1 MVSFRLFP
9 SLKALSALAPL
20 DSGGTVRFA
29 GGVYLLALR
38 TLCDCEEA
46 KIFPRQVGRK
56 VVPVDQVDQD
66 KDTSYCDGIAGD
78 SSRRLWCGW

>member
-20 DSGGTVRFA
+20 DSRDPVHFA

-38 TLCDCEEA
+38 TLWGITD
-46 KIFPRQVGRK
+46 
-56 VVPVDQVDQD
+56 DQD
-66 KDTSYCDGIAGD
+66 KDTSYRDGIASD
-78 SSRRLWCGW
+78 SGGRFGCCG